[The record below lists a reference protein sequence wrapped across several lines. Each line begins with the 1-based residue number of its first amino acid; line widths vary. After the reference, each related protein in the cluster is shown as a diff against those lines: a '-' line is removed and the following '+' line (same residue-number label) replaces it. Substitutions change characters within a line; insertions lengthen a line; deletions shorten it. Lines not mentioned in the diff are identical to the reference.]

1 MEICVCEEVE
11 SEMGKFLFIFDVCT
25 HTHTHAH
32 AHIHTHT
39 HTHSLDEFHLDTSS
53 DNLTLDPPSHSPSVE
68 DFGHSLLV
76 G

>member
-1 MEICVCEEVE
+1 
-11 SEMGKFLFIFDVCT
+11 MGEFLFIFDVCV
-25 HTHTHAH
+25 
-32 AHIHTHT
+32 HT
-39 HTHSLDEFHLDTSS
+39 HTHSLDKFHLDTSS